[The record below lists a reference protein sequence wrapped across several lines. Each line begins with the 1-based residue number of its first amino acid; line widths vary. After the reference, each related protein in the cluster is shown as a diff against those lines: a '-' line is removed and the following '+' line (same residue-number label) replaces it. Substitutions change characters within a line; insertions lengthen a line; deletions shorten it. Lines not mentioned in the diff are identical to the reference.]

1 MADESFEQKCTAV
14 DMCPKC
20 GGELD
25 TGWECNKCG
34 YDAMPHADIAKCGA
48 NLYGRRARN
57 GGYSMSYVKP
67 EGHEGNHEDSTG
79 CWWS

>member
-1 MADESFEQKCTAV
+1 MTESKVFEQKCTAV

-34 YDAMPHADIAKCGA
+34 YDAMPHTKTALCSNTKTPW
-48 NLYGRRARN
+48 RA
-57 GGYSMSYVKP
+57 SHPCVKP
-67 EGHEGNHEDSTG
+67 AGHLGNHEDSTG
-79 CWWS
+79 CWWR